1 MGSSTSVKALRTP
14 TSNEPC
20 TPPPRSAR
28 MRHLPS
34 GEMAWIGYVKRL
46 SASALERYFTYFI
59 LSNLIYYFRLNSI
72 SQFITSFISLKHKRD
87 CLNHKWDKL
96 LMLRP
101 SLEKR
106 GASLHVDCNFTANYL
121 WCVHNL
127 NIRVETRYTHNG
139 LSLADE
145 LDVVTFQSCLQCIRV
160 AALFRHSGLLIAPV
174 MTMVLWIPVVKDVIR
189 SHRTILGCF
198 SEKNLG

>member
-87 CLNHKWDKL
+87 CLNHKRDKL
-96 LMLRP
+96 LMFRP
-101 SLEKR
+101 GLESNFV
-106 GASLHVDCNFTANYL
+106 ACWDVDCNFTANDFRR
-121 WCVHNL
+121 VQNL
-127 NIRVETRYTHNG
+127 NIGVEARDTHIR
-139 LSLADE
+139 LCLTEE
-145 LDVVTFQSCLQCIRV
+145 LDVVSFQS
-160 AALFRHSGLLIAPV
+160 GL
-174 MTMVLWIPVVKDVIR
+174 
-189 SHRTILGCF
+189 
-198 SEKNLG
+198 E